1 MTLRT
6 LSISAWAVV
15 VVALVFSACNRV
27 PYTNR
32 RNLVLIDWDSELQLG
47 ADAYK
52 EIVGQEKTIT
62 QGTNARVMA
71 RVGEQLRRKT
81 PSQFRSLDWEFRL
94 LDSDAVNA
102 FALPGGK
109 VAVYKGIIPILSNE
123 GGMAAVVGHEIGH
136 AVARHGAERIS
147 GTMLL
152 QLGLAAADVG
162 LSNNEMHDQ
171 LMGLLG
177 LGATVGAVL
186 PFSRANELEADYL
199 GGIFMAKAGYDP
211 AESAQVWR
219 RMTKAYGDN
228 PVAFL
233 STHPSNAKRIERLE
247 EEMGTFRT
255 YYKRAK
261 GKKGK
266 GSTLER

>member
-1 MTLRT
+1 MTVRSL
-6 LSISAWAVV
+6 LISIWAAV
-15 VVALVFSACNRV
+15 VVALVFAACNRV

-32 RNLVLIDWDSELQLG
+32 RNVILIDWGSELQLG

-52 EIVGQEKTIT
+52 EIVGKEKTVSS
-62 QGTNARVMA
+62 GKNARVVA
-71 RVGEQLRRKT
+71 RVGEQLRRTT
-81 PSQFRSLDWEFRL
+81 PRQFRSLDWEFRL
-94 LDSDAVNA
+94 LDSEEVNA

-109 VAVYKGIIPILSNE
+109 VAVYEGMVPILDNE

-147 GTMLL
+147 GMMVL
-152 QLGLAAADVG
+152 QLGLAAADIG
-162 LSNNEMHDQ
+162 LSNTEVHDQ

-199 GGIFMAKAGYDP
+199 GGIFMARAGYDP

-219 RMTKAYGDN
+219 RMTAKYGDN
-228 PVAFL
+228 PLAFL
-233 STHPSNAKRIERLE
+233 STHPSNAKRIQRLE
-247 EEMGTFRT
+247 EEMPTFAR

-261 GKKGK
+261 KKKGT
-266 GSTLER
+266 GSELDK